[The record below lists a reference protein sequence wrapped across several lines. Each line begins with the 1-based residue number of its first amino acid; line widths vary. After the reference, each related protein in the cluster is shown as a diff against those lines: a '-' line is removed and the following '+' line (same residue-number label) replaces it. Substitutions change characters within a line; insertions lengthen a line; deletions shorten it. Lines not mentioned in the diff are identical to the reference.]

1 MRSIEQRP
9 GVALQ
14 GVHLR
19 KIVTEPLSYT
29 APSTNPPPLHSLP
42 YLTKKKTLFYTDI
55 SLYFDSINTLSSK
68 HKLQH
73 NLKSLS
79 NLNLVLFGKGRE
91 RVAEVVRKRKGPSD
105 EILSPNM
112 R

>member
-9 GVALQ
+9 RVALQ

-55 SLYFDSINTLSSK
+55 SLYFDSINTSSSK

-73 NLKSLS
+73 NL
-79 NLNLVLFGKGRE
+79 KGRE

>member
-9 GVALQ
+9 RVALQ

-42 YLTKKKTLFYTDI
+42 YLTKKKTLFYTAI
-55 SLYFDSINTLSSK
+55 QGLSERMAK
-68 HKLQH
+68 VKRFLWAL
-73 NLKSLS
+73 NFTKS
-79 NLNLVLFGKGRE
+79 
-91 RVAEVVRKRKGPSD
+91 
-105 EILSPNM
+105 
-112 R
+112 